1 MPWILKRPSFG
12 SSSSTAAEKDLDIV
26 VVVER
31 ADEPAAIEVDAAA
44 ALLCVF
50 SSILCIISLYLYDF
64 STMIVTTKRDNY
76 RQGDAFRFFTEN

>member
-1 MPWILKRPSFG
+1 MQ
-12 SSSSTAAEKDLDIV
+12 
-26 VVVER
+26 
-31 ADEPAAIEVDAAA
+31 EPDIEVDAAA